1 MMGAILIV
9 MEVVMFVI
17 LMVVLVVAYCEG
29 GGRPARCGVE
39 CP

>member
-1 MMGAILIV
+1 MMGAIVIV

-29 GGRPARCGVE
+29 GGRPARCRVE
-39 CP
+39 YP